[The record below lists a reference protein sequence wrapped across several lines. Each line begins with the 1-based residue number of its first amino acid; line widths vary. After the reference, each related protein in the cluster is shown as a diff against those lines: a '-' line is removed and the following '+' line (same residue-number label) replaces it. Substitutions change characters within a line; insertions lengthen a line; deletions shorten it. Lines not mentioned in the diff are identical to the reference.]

1 METFTFI
8 VQSALLNMDI
18 VMYILL
24 GTLVIAVL
32 ASVLFRFCKL
42 SNILIFANTVTIFAI
57 GVLFIILYYIFSL
70 QGRVEHIANYVMK
83 EKGSN
88 ELLVTRLGTD
98 NFQLE
103 NDDSVFVYKYKIICD
118 SICIVNLD
126 IKCMKSER

>member
-57 GVLFIILYYIFSL
+57 GVLFIILYSKL
-70 QGRVEHIANYVMK
+70 CDER
-83 EKGSN
+83 KGF
-88 ELLVTRLGTD
+88 EWTFG
-98 NFQLE
+98 
-103 NDDSVFVYKYKIICD
+103 YKIG
-118 SICIVNLD
+118 N
-126 IKCMKSER
+126 